1 MNWANTNHHLR
12 KFPVGPI
19 MRRVVGNVTAGVSVS
34 SAIAKPDV
42 ITKVN
47 QYER

>member
-1 MNWANTNHHLR
+1 MKDHHLR
-12 KFPVGPI
+12 KFPVDPI

-34 SAIAKPDV
+34 SAIAKPNV
-42 ITKVN
+42 IAKID